1 VGIGVGV
8 TSYSKKR
15 KRRDEE
21 RRKDCPS
28 EKSVV
33 KRRERKKNKTL
44 LGKTHLD
51 FVLSVLC
58 ACVGGFLFF
67 FFAVVLRFN
76 SGTEANGKKI
86 KGGKREEKQ
95 IKNEKKREEEGE
107 QRNKHKTQSQSY
119 AFAVK
124 SSVVLPYINLS
135 PAVSRAALTIT
146 QKRKARQIKKR
157 KKTHRLCQKK
167 KHKKMKKEHHR
178 RKETR
183 EGENRN
189 SQDWGA

>member
-1 VGIGVGV
+1 M
-8 TSYSKKR
+8 
-15 KRRDEE
+15 
-21 RRKDCPS
+21 
-28 EKSVV
+28 
-33 KRRERKKNKTL
+33 TL
-44 LGKTHLD
+44 FCQYCVRVWED
-51 FVLSVLC
+51 F
-58 ACVGGFLFF
+58 FF

-167 KHKKMKKEHHR
+167 KAQENEKGASSKK
-178 RKETR
+178 
-183 EGENRN
+183 RN
-189 SQDWGA
+189 ERGGKQK